1 MPTKYDEDSAPI
13 IQFDAKREIS
23 PFLVFRRLREGKP
36 VALVDVRKEPKGYTL
51 EGSEPLT
58 AEFEPPPD
66 HMTVMFD
73 DDGTVAMD
81 VAEAFQER
89 GHAQVKA
96 LFGGLELWK
105 FSLDPNVVGE
115 HTYLIEL
122 PERAE

>member
-36 VALVDVRKEPKGYTL
+36 VTLIDVRKEPKGYTL

-58 AEFEPPPD
+58 AEFEPAPD

-73 DDGTVAMD
+73 DDGTLAID

-122 PERAE
+122 PPEKG

>member
-1 MPTKYDEDSAPI
+1 MPTNYDEDAAPI
-13 IQFDAKREIS
+13 VQFDARLEIS

-36 VALVDVRKEPKGYTL
+36 VTLVDVRKEPKGHTL

-58 AEFEPPPD
+58 AEFEPPPG
-66 HMTVMFD
+66 HTTVLFD
-73 DDGTVAMD
+73 DDGTLAID
-81 VAEAFQER
+81 IAEAFQER

-115 HTYLIEL
+115 HTYLVTVPDRE
-122 PERAE
+122 